1 MLPVKFLA
9 SIPQHAYHSEM
20 VARNEGAIAR
30 QQQLTL
36 YQLMVAAGQSAFELL
51 QQQWPACNTVL
62 VVCGRGN
69 NAGDGFVLARLA
81 LQFGM
86 RVYLH
91 SLAALDD
98 YQGDAKLASQQFIDA
113 GGRIDN
119 IDDIDLNG
127 IDVIIDAMLGTGI
140 KGAVRDNFRSLIEL
154 INAHDS
160 PVLSLDLPSGL
171 NANTGQVQ
179 GCAIVADITVTF
191 VAMKIGLLTGKAN
204 DYCGQLYLA
213 GLGIAQQ
220 FAKQIASKTSINAPA
235 HLTPLAT
242 RQASAH
248 KGNSGFVLTIAGNKG
263 MPGAARLASEAA
275 LRAGAGLV
283 AVACH
288 RENQVIITATRP
300 ELMLAD
306 LEVSDG
312 TDHQQ
317 KLTKVDAVVLGP
329 GLGSNDWA
337 ETKFRQALALNKPM
351 VVDADGLNLLAEY
364 PQYRDNWVLTPHPGE
379 AARLLNTSV
388 TMIEADRFSAVKA
401 IAVKYGGICVLKG
414 AGSLISDGD
423 SVAINIT
430 GNAGMA
436 VGGMGDVLAGI
447 LGALILQSDNIYTA
461 AKYAVHIHGKAADMA
476 IINGQKGLLA
486 SDLFPFI
493 RQLVNQ

>member
-9 SIPQHAYHSEM
+9 SIPQHAYHAEM
-20 VARNEGAIAR
+20 VASNEGAIAR

-36 YQLMVAAGQSAFELL
+36 YQLMVAAGQSSFELM
-51 QQQWPACNTVL
+51 QQQWPACNTIL

-86 RVYLH
+86 RVYLQ

-113 GGRIDN
+113 GGRIDKM
-119 IDDIDLNG
+119 DDIDLDG
-127 IDVIIDAMLGTGI
+127 IDVIVDAMLGTGI
-140 KGAVRDNFRSLIEL
+140 KGEVRDKFRSLIEL
-154 INAHDS
+154 INLLDT

-191 VAMKIGLLTGKAN
+191 VAIKIGLLTGKAS

-213 GLGIAQQ
+213 GLGIEQP
-220 FAKQIASKTSINAPA
+220 FANQTATKTFINAPA
-235 HLTPLAT
+235 YLTPLAK
-242 RQASAH
+242 RQPSSH
-248 KGNSGFVLTIAGNKG
+248 KGKSGFVLTIAGNKG

-275 LRAGAGLV
+275 LRTGAGLV

-288 RENQVIITATRP
+288 PGNRVMITATRP
-300 ELMLAD
+300 ELMLID
-306 LEVSDG
+306 IG
-312 TDHQQ
+312 TDHRGEQQ

-329 GLGSNDWA
+329 GLGANDWA
-337 ETKFRQALALNKPM
+337 ETKFRQGLALNKPM

-364 PQYRDNWVLTPHPGE
+364 PQYRENWVLTPHPGE
-379 AARLLNTSV
+379 AARLLNTSISAV
-388 TMIEADRFSAVKA
+388 EADRFAAVKA

-461 AKYAVHIHGKAADMA
+461 AKFAVYIHGKAADMA
-476 IINGQKGLLA
+476 IIDGQKGLLA
-486 SDLFPFI
+486 SDLFPYI